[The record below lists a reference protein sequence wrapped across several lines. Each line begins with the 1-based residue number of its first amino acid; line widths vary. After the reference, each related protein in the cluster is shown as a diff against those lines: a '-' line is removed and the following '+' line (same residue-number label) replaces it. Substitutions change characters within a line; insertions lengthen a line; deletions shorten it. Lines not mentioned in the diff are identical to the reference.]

1 MWRLG
6 QTGCMTIK
14 KFAGIVAIVVIALL
28 VLRSCGDGRG
38 MMGDFDDNY
47 VRDSSTQGVTVQATG
62 TVKVV
67 PDGVSFNFAV
77 SVLAQSSETAMSDA
91 SASAEKVRAALDAA
105 GVAEDDIATQN
116 ISVYPE
122 YASSSTGTQTLSGYR
137 AQQVFTVTLRDTAK
151 AGEVVDSVIAAGGN
165 SLQVYGVT
173 STLLDTDAAV
183 AQAREAAIKSAKEK
197 AKDYAGLVDE
207 DLGSVVYVTEINSP
221 SSPVPLMVGDA
232 GSAELSMTKTVVNLG
247 TQEVSVTVEVRWSL
261 DS

>member
-38 MMGDFDDNY
+38 MMGDFDGNY

-91 SASAEKVRAALDAA
+91 SATAEKVRAALDAA

-137 AQQVFTVTLRDTAK
+137 AQQEFTVTLRDTAK

-165 SLQVYGVT
+165 SLQVYVVT
-173 STLLDTDAAV
+173 PTLLDTDAAV

-261 DS
+261 ED

>member
-1 MWRLG
+1 
-6 QTGCMTIK
+6 MTLK
-14 KFAGIVAIVVIALL
+14 KFAGVVAIVVLALL
-28 VLRSCGDGRG
+28 VLRSCGDGDG
-38 MMGDFDDNY
+38 MGRDHDDHG
-47 VRDSSTQGVTVQATG
+47 SKTSQGVTVQATG

-67 PDGVSFNFAV
+67 PDGVTFNFAV

-91 SASAEKVRAALDAA
+91 SAAAEQVRAALDAA
-105 GVAEDDIATQN
+105 GVAKDDIATQN

-122 YASSSTGTQTLSGYR
+122 YVSSSTGTQTLSGYR

-151 AGEVVDSVIAAGGN
+151 AGEVVDSVISAGGN

-173 STLLDTDAAV
+173 PTLLDTDAAV
-183 AQAREAAIKSAKEK
+183 AQAREAAMKSAKEK

-207 DLGSVVYVTEINSP
+207 ELGSVVYVTEITSP

-232 GSAELSMTKTVVNLG
+232 GSAEMSMTKTVVNLG

-261 DS
+261 ED

>member
-6 QTGCMTIK
+6 QNGCMTLK
-14 KFAGIVAIVVIALL
+14 KIAGVVAIVVLALL
-28 VLRSCGDGRG
+28 VLRGCGVGDG
-38 MMGDFDDNY
+38 MGRDHDDH
-47 VRDSSTQGVTVQATG
+47 DGHGSKTSQGVTVQATG

-67 PDGVSFNFAV
+67 PDGVSFNFVV

-91 SASAEKVRAALDAA
+91 SAAAEKVRAALDAA
-105 GVAEDDIATQN
+105 GVAKDDIATQN

-122 YASSSTGTQTLSGYR
+122 YASSSTGSQTLSGYR

-173 STLLDTDAAV
+173 PTLLDTDAAV
-183 AQAREAAIKSAKEK
+183 AQAREAAITSAKEK

-207 DLGSVVYVTEINSP
+207 ELGSVVYVTEVTSP
-221 SSPVPLMVGDA
+221 SSPVPYLSSDSSG
-232 GSAELSMTKTVVNLG
+232 AESSMTKTVVNLG
-247 TQEVSVTVEVRWSL
+247 TQDVSVTVEVRWSL
-261 DS
+261 D

>member
-1 MWRLG
+1 
-6 QTGCMTIK
+6 MTLK
-14 KFAGIVAIVVIALL
+14 KFAGVVAIVVLALL
-28 VLRSCGDGRG
+28 VLRGCGDGEG
-38 MMGDFDDNY
+38 MGRDHDDHG
-47 VRDSSTQGVTVQATG
+47 SKTSQGVTVQATG
-62 TVKVV
+62 TVNVV

-91 SASAEKVRAALDAA
+91 SSTAEQVRAALDAA
-105 GVAEDDIATQN
+105 GVANDDIATQN

-173 STLLDTDAAV
+173 PTLLDTDAAV

-207 DLGSVVYVTEINSP
+207 DLGSVVYVTEVTSP

-261 DS
+261 ED

>member
-1 MWRLG
+1 
-6 QTGCMTIK
+6 MTLK
-14 KFAGIVAIVVIALL
+14 KLAGVVAIVVLALL
-28 VLRSCGDGRG
+28 VLRSCGDGDG
-38 MMGDFDDNY
+38 MGRDHDDHGPKT
-47 VRDSSTQGVTVQATG
+47 SQGVTVQATG
-62 TVKVV
+62 TINVV

-91 SASAEKVRAALDAA
+91 STTAEQVRAALDAA
-105 GVAEDDIATQN
+105 GVAKDDIATQN

-122 YASSSTGTQTLSGYR
+122 YSSSSTGTQALSGYR

-173 STLLDTDAAV
+173 PTLLDTDAAV

-207 DLGSVVYVTEINSP
+207 ELGSVVYVTEITSP
-221 SSPVPLMVGDA
+221 SSQVPLMVGDA
-232 GSAELSMTKTVVNLG
+232 GSAEMSMTKTVVNLG
-247 TQEVSVTVEVRWSL
+247 TQEVSVTVEARWSL
-261 DS
+261 ED

>member
-1 MWRLG
+1 
-6 QTGCMTIK
+6 MTLK
-14 KFAGIVAIVVIALL
+14 KFAGVVAIVVLALL
-28 VLRSCGDGRG
+28 VLRGCADGEG
-38 MMGDFDDNY
+38 MGRDHDDHC
-47 VRDSSTQGVTVQATG
+47 SKTSQGVTVQATG

-91 SASAEKVRAALDAA
+91 SAAAEQVRAALDAA
-105 GVAEDDIATQN
+105 GVAKDDIATQN

-165 SLQVYGVT
+165 ALQVYGVT
-173 STLLDTDAAV
+173 PTLLDTDAAV

-207 DLGSVVYVTEINSP
+207 ELGSVVYVTEITSP

-232 GSAELSMTKTVVNLG
+232 GSAEMSMTKTVVNLG

-261 DS
+261 ED

>member
-1 MWRLG
+1 
-6 QTGCMTIK
+6 MTLK
-14 KFAGIVAIVVIALL
+14 KFAGVVAIVVLALL
-28 VLRSCGDGRG
+28 VLRGCGDGDG
-38 MMGDFDDNY
+38 MGRDHDDHG
-47 VRDSSTQGVTVQATG
+47 SKTSQGVTVQATG

-67 PDGVSFNFAV
+67 PDGVTFNFAV

-91 SASAEKVRAALDAA
+91 SAAAEQVRAALDAA
-105 GVAEDDIATQN
+105 GVAKDDIATQN

-151 AGEVVDSVIAAGGN
+151 AGEVVDSVISAGGN

-173 STLLDTDAAV
+173 PTLLDTDAAV
-183 AQAREAAIKSAKEK
+183 AQAREAAMKSAKEK

-207 DLGSVVYVTEINSP
+207 ELGSVVYVTEITSP

-232 GSAELSMTKTVVNLG
+232 GSAEMSMTKTVVNLG

-261 DS
+261 ED

>member
-1 MWRLG
+1 
-6 QTGCMTIK
+6 MTLK
-14 KFAGIVAIVVIALL
+14 KIAGVAAIVVLALL
-28 VLRSCGDGRG
+28 VLRGCGDGER
-38 MMGDFDDNY
+38 MGRDHDDHG
-47 VRDSSTQGVTVQATG
+47 SKTSQGVTVQATG
-62 TVKVV
+62 TINVV

-77 SVLAQSSETAMSDA
+77 SVLSQSSETAMSDA
-91 SASAEKVRAALDAA
+91 SAAAEQVRTALDAA
-105 GVAEDDIATQN
+105 GVAKDDIATQN

-122 YASSSTGTQTLSGYR
+122 YVSSSTGSQTLSGYR

-173 STLLDTDAAV
+173 PTLLDTDAAV

-207 DLGSVVYVTEINSP
+207 ELGSVVYVTEVTSP
-221 SSPVPLMVGDA
+221 SSPVPYLSSDSA
-232 GSAELSMTKTVVNLG
+232 GAEAAMTKTVVNLG

-261 DS
+261 ED